1 MVNDTYEARYALEE
15 AGAQIRW
22 TRGPLHEM
30 QEHVAGASRSLF
42 EAEHRVRAG
51 ATDGTAADMMV
62 VARHCQVAADEGVQ
76 IATRLRHAGQHIES
90 AQQHASQIDTSGL
103 GAPEAADIADLRA
116 RIEAYGQAVDLAR
129 PMATAA
135 SEHLYSAADVAGR
148 AARVDPAGGGRGIDQ
163 DVASIET
170 VARDL
175 GRAQEG
181 GRHLGRT
188 VAHAADAGE
197 KSLTNPQMTR
207 SIAEEDQWH
216 FNENLQEAAT
226 DWFSRS
232 EAEQISA
239 EQDDDRPMREMEMHS
254 REVAEGNYNVRVS
267 PEEAGQR
274 AADARA
280 RLSEQSRRPPAPT
293 GDPAGPRASGPRR

>member
-22 TRGPLHEM
+22 TRGPLHDM

-42 EAEHRVRAG
+42 EAERRVRAG

-76 IATRLRHAGQHIES
+76 IATRELHISLSTVKSLRNAAQHIES

-116 RIEAYGQAVDLAR
+116 RIEAYGQAVDLAH
-129 PMATAA
+129 PMATAT

-148 AARVDPAGGGRGIDQ
+148 AARVDPVGRGRGIDQ

-181 GRHLGRT
+181 GRHLVARWRT
-188 VAHAADAGE
+188 PPTPA
-197 KSLTNPQMTR
+197 R
-207 SIAEEDQWH
+207 
-216 FNENLQEAAT
+216 
-226 DWFSRS
+226 
-232 EAEQISA
+232 
-239 EQDDDRPMREMEMHS
+239 
-254 REVAEGNYNVRVS
+254 RVS
-267 PEEAGQR
+267 PT
-274 AADARA
+274 
-280 RLSEQSRRPPAPT
+280 RR
-293 GDPAGPRASGPRR
+293 